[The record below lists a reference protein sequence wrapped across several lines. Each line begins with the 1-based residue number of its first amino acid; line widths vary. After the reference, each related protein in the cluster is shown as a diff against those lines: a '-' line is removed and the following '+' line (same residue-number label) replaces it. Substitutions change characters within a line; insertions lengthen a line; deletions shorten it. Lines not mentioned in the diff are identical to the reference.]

1 MRIVLFDDHQLFSKS
16 LEFVLANKIE
26 SFKSY
31 DDPEDVLK
39 IIDQERPDLVI
50 LDVHMGKHSGL
61 EIGRE
66 LRYHRPDLKIVFLS
80 GYNLQEYNREAKRMG
95 ARGFLE
101 KNVSVDKLLESL
113 QRIHAGG
120 TVFMDDDA
128 EEILEELTPREKEIL
143 QLASNGDIQ
152 QVIADKLEI
161 SRRTVNNHLMA
172 INEKLGV
179 NSTVAAVIKG
189 VELGIVKLSN
199 NR

>member
-16 LEFVLANKIE
+16 LEFVLANKVE
-26 SFKSY
+26 RFTSY
-31 DDPEDVLK
+31 DHPEDIFK

-50 LDVHMGKHSGL
+50 LDVHMGEHSGL
-61 EIGRE
+61 TIGRE
-66 LRYHRPDLKIVFLS
+66 LRYHLPELKIVFLS

-101 KNVSVDKLLESL
+101 KNLSVDKLLESL

-120 TVFMDDDA
+120 TVFMDDES

-172 INEKLGV
+172 INEKLSV

-189 VELGIVKLSN
+189 IELGIVKLSN